1 MCGKFTQMATW
12 EEVVAFSRP
21 LTAIPEDG
29 DVTVSTPMR
38 TAKVIRV
45 GEDGRRELVAM
56 RWGFSKPENPS
67 FKPDHMHARAETI
80 DKRPTFSEAFAE
92 RRGIVLVETFN
103 EGEQLPSGKT
113 QQWVIRPKDR
123 KPIAIAVIWEEW
135 IGDTGSEPTFVMT
148 TVPPN
153 PLIARI
159 TDRMPAILSQQDWPL
174 WLGEIEASPADVKS
188 LLKTFDDQGNWEMM
202 PQIPSSRTPASKKP
216 KAQGDLF

>member
-21 LTAIPEDG
+21 LIAIPEG
-29 DVTVSTPMR
+29 AAVTVSTPMR
-38 TAKVIRV
+38 TAKVIRL
-45 GEDGRRELVAM
+45 GEDGRREMVAM
-56 RWGFSKPENPS
+56 RWGFSKAENPS

-80 DKRPTFSEAFAE
+80 DKRPTFAEAFAE
-92 RRGIVLVETFN
+92 RRGLVLVETFN
-103 EGEQLPSGKT
+103 EGEQLASGKT

-135 IGDTGSEPTFVMT
+135 VGDAGSEATFVMA

-153 PLIARI
+153 PLIGRI
-159 TDRMPAILSQQDWPL
+159 TDRMPAILRQEDWPL
-174 WLGEIEASPADVKS
+174 WLGEVEASFADVKA
-188 LLKTFDDQGNWEMM
+188 LLKTFDDQGNWEMA
-202 PQIPSSRTPASKKP
+202 PQVASSRTSARAKP

>member
-12 EEVVAFSRP
+12 DEVVVFSQP
-21 LTAIPEDG
+21 LTAIPEG
-29 DVTVSTPMR
+29 GPVTVSTPMR
-38 TAKVIRV
+38 VAKVMRL
-45 GEDGRRELVAM
+45 GEDGERELAPM

-80 DKRPTFSEAFAE
+80 DSRPTFAESFAE

-103 EGEQLPSGKT
+103 EGEQLASGKT
-113 QQWVIRPKDR
+113 QQWVIHPKDR

-135 IGDTGSEPTFVMT
+135 AGDAGSEPTFVMV

-153 PLIARI
+153 ELIGRI
-159 TDRMPAILSQQDWPL
+159 TDRMPAILRQEDWGT
-174 WLGEIEASPADVKS
+174 WLGEDDASLKDVKA
-188 LLKTFDDQGNWEMM
+188 LLKTFDDEGNWEMA
-202 PQIPSSRTPASKKP
+202 QQVAPSKAKAAKS

>member
-12 EEVVAFSRP
+12 AEVVAFSRP
-21 LTAIPEDG
+21 LTATPEDTS
-29 DVTVSTPMR
+29 VTVSTPMR
-38 TAKVIRV
+38 LAKVLRI
-45 GEDGRRELVAM
+45 GEDGARELAPM

-80 DKRPTFSEAFAE
+80 DTRRTFAEALEE

-113 QQWVIRPKDR
+113 KQWVIRPKDR

-135 IGDTGSEPTFVMT
+135 VGDAGSEATFVMV

-153 PLIARI
+153 QLIGRI
-159 TDRMPAILSQQDWPL
+159 TDRMPAILRQEDWPL
-174 WLGEIEASPADVKS
+174 WLGETDASLADVKA
-188 LLKTFDDQGNWEMM
+188 LLRTFDDAGAWEMSEQA
-202 PQIPSSRTPASKKP
+202 PTKSSRTAKSNS
-216 KAQGDLF
+216 QGNLF

>member
-12 EEVVAFSRP
+12 QEVVAFSQP
-21 LTAIPEDG
+21 LTAIPEG
-29 DVTVSTPMR
+29 GPVTVSTPMR
-38 TAKVIRV
+38 PARVIRL

-80 DKRPTFSEAFAE
+80 DRRPTFAESFAE
-92 RRGIVLVETFN
+92 RRGIVVVETFN

-123 KPIAIAVIWEEW
+123 TPIAIAVIWEEW
-135 IGDTGSEPTFVMT
+135 AGDAGSEPTFVMV

-153 PLIARI
+153 PLIGRI
-159 TDRMPAILSQQDWPL
+159 TDRMPAILAQEDWPA
-174 WLGEIEASPADVKS
+174 WLGETDASIAEAKA
-188 LLKTFDDQGNWEMM
+188 LLRTFDDRGAWEMA
-202 PQIPSSRTPASKKP
+202 QQVPASKAAKKTP
-216 KAQGDLF
+216 PQGDLF